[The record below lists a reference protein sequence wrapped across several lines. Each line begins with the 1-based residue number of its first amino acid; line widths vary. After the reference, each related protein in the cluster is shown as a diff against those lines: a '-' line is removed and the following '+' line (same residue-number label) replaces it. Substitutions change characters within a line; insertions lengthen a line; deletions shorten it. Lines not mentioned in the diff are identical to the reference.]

1 MEVISHASPPAPPAP
16 PAGQSCQCCPPGA
29 HTQQR
34 ESRWRPRLCTVPSGR
49 ASLSTGCWALILTV
63 SAVDAVGRGS
73 VQIPARSTQLSRPR
87 CLADLRIPWKKSF
100 DKHIGSWNQH
110 SRERCEQPLNRSFMH
125 PYLQLMMTTVT
136 TIIIIK
142 NKGTDKKQRWG
153 SAAAGWEGV
162 CSS

>member
-1 MEVISHASPPAPPAP
+1 MLPP
-16 PAGQSCQCCPPGA
+16 
-29 HTQQR
+29 
-34 ESRWRPRLCTVPSGR
+34 WRPHAAKREPLEAPTLHSALSGR

-153 SAAAGWEGV
+153 SAAAGWEGCV